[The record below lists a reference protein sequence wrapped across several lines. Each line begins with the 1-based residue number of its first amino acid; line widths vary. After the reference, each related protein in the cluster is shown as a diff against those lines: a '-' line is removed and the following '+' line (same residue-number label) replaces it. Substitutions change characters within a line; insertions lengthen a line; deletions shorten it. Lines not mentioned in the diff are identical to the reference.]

1 MPKKRLEHICYLNQD
16 LRKVRF
22 PEVFYYAHV
31 TLYED
36 EENDKIKAKY
46 RITGWYRKKTGDGNM
61 HEANRKLPIG
71 IQDFEKIR
79 QEGFLY
85 VDKTEY
91 VYKMVQSGMPY
102 FLSRP
107 RRFGKSLFLST
118 LRYYFEGKKEL
129 FKGLLI
135 EELEKDNEDAWQEYP
150 VFYID
155 FNKANFKADAALE
168 EVLNEH
174 LMGWESIYGDED
186 RDAPLSERFRYLIK
200 KAYEKTGKKAVV
212 LVDEYDKPL
221 LEGGD
226 TERIEH
232 NKEVFKGFFSTLKS
246 YDGYLKF
253 VFMTGV
259 TKFSKVSI
267 FSDLNQM
274 NDISLDL
281 DYSGICG
288 ITESEMKGNFMPEIE
303 AMAQTRGLSEE
314 ACLNTLKKMYDG
326 YYFHQDAQGVY
337 NPFSLISSLSKK
349 EFGMYWF
356 STGTPT
362 FLIDKL
368 KESGFD
374 AKQFSEDDYYEE
386 ESSLTDYRIDNENP
400 VPLFYQTGYLTIK
413 GYDEEFRSYALGYPN
428 EEVRYGFLKSLAPYY
443 LCAEKTSR
451 PLDVRSFVKDIRRGD
466 TDSIMDRFTALFA
479 RLPYP
484 SDEKVVEQNFQNV
497 IYIVFMLLGQFV
509 VTEWHS
515 AKGRADCVV
524 ETDYYIYI
532 FEFKRDKS
540 VKEALKQ
547 IEDSGYAKPYAAD
560 GRTLLKIGVNF
571 NSSERIIDGWEV
583 VR

>member
-1 MPKKRLEHICYLNQD
+1 
-16 LRKVRF
+16 
-22 PEVFYYAHV
+22 
-31 TLYED
+31 
-36 EENDKIKAKY
+36 
-46 RITGWYRKKTGDGNM
+46 M
-61 HEANRKLPIG
+61 HEVNRKLPIG

-79 QEGFLY
+79 REGFLY

-91 VYKMVQSGMPY
+91 VYRLVQSGAPY

-118 LRYYFEGKKEL
+118 LRYYFEGKMEL
-129 FKGLLI
+129 FQGLLI
-135 EELEKDNEDAWQEYP
+135 EELEKDNADAWQEYP

-168 EVLNEH
+168 AVLAEH
-174 LMGWESIYGDED
+174 LREWESIYGDED
-186 RDAPLSERFRYLIK
+186 RDAPLSERFRYLIR

-221 LEGGD
+221 LEGGS
-226 TERIEH
+226 TERVEH

-267 FSDLNQM
+267 FSDLNQLR
-274 NDISLDL
+274 DISLSAE
-281 DYSGICG
+281 YAHICG
-288 ITESEMKGNFMPEIE
+288 ISEREIKEYFMPEIE
-303 AMAQTRGLSEE
+303 AMASEQGQNTE
-314 ACLNTLKKMYDG
+314 GCLNRLKKMYDG
-326 YYFHQDAQGVY
+326 YHFHQKTDGVY
-337 NPFSLISSLSKK
+337 NPFSLLNALQEK

-374 AKQFSEDDYYEE
+374 AKRITEGKLYADANI
-386 ESSLTDYRIDNENP
+386 LTDYRYDNPNP

-413 GYDEEFRSYALGYPN
+413 GYDEKYRSYRLDYPN
-428 EEVRYGFLKSLAPYY
+428 DEVRYGFMESLAPMF
-443 LCAEKTSR
+443 LQNEDSPD
-451 PLDVRSFVKDIRRGD
+451 PLDIRSFGIDIETGD
-466 TDSIMDRFTALFA
+466 TDSLRDRFAALFA

-524 ETDYYIYI
+524 ETDDYVYI

-540 VKEALKQ
+540 TEEALKQ

-560 GRTLLKIGVNF
+560 ERTLLKVGVNF
-571 NSSERIIDGWEV
+571 NSSERTIDGWEV

>member
-1 MPKKRLEHICYLNQD
+1 MR
-16 LRKVRF
+16 
-22 PEVFYYAHV
+22 
-31 TLYED
+31 
-36 EENDKIKAKY
+36 
-46 RITGWYRKKTGDGNM
+46 
-61 HEANRKLPIG
+61 EANRKLPIG
-71 IQDFEKIR
+71 IQDFASVR
-79 QEGFLY
+79 GEGYLY

-91 VYKMVQSGMPY
+91 IYRLAHNGKPY

-129 FKGLLI
+129 FQGLLI
-135 EELEKDNEDAWQEYP
+135 EELEKGNADAWQEYP

-168 EVLNEH
+168 EVLDEH
-174 LMGWESIYGDED
+174 LRGWESIYGDEG
-186 RDAPLSERFRYLIK
+186 RDAPLSERFRYLIR

-221 LEGGD
+221 LEGGN

-267 FSDLNQM
+267 FSDLNQLR
-274 NDISLDL
+274 DISLSAE
-281 DYSGICG
+281 YAHICG
-288 ITESEMKGNFMPEIE
+288 ISEKELKEYFMPEIE
-303 AMAQTRGLSEE
+303 AMASERGQNTED
-314 ACLNTLKKMYDG
+314 CLNRLKKMYDG
-326 YYFHQDAQGVY
+326 YHFHQKTDGVY
-337 NPFSLISSLSKK
+337 NPFSLLNALQEK

-374 AKQFSEDDYYEE
+374 AKQFSTDDYYEE
-386 ESSLTDYRIDNENP
+386 ESSLTDYRMDNENP

-451 PLDVRSFVKDIRRGD
+451 PLDVRNFVKDIRRGD
-466 TDSIMDRFTALFA
+466 TDSLRDRFTALFA

-484 SDEKVVEQNFQNV
+484 SEEKVVEQNFQNV

-524 ETDYYIYI
+524 ETDDYVYL

-540 VKEALKQ
+540 AEEALKQ

-560 GRTLLKIGVNF
+560 GRTLLKVGVNF
-571 NSSERIIDGWEV
+571 NSSERTIDGWEV
-583 VR
+583 AQ

>member
-1 MPKKRLEHICYLNQD
+1 
-16 LRKVRF
+16 
-22 PEVFYYAHV
+22 
-31 TLYED
+31 
-36 EENDKIKAKY
+36 
-46 RITGWYRKKTGDGNM
+46 M
-61 HEANRKLPIG
+61 HQSNRKLPIG

-79 QEGFLY
+79 KENFLY

-91 VYKMVQSGMPY
+91 VYRLVQSGIPY

-129 FKGLLI
+129 FCGLKI
-135 EELEKDNEDAWQEYP
+135 EELERDNQDAWQEYP

-155 FNKANFKADAALE
+155 FNKTNFKADSALE
-168 EVLNEH
+168 DVLDEH
-174 LMGWESIYGDED
+174 LREWESVYGNED
-186 RDAPLSERFRYLIK
+186 SGSPLPERFRHLIK
-200 KAYEKTGKKAVV
+200 KACEITGKRVVV

-221 LEGGD
+221 LEGGI

-232 NKEVFKGFFSTLKS
+232 NKAVFKGFFSTLKS
-246 YDGYLKF
+246 YDRYLKF
-253 VFMTGV
+253 VFLTGV

-267 FSDLNQM
+267 FSDLNHLM
-274 NDISLDL
+274 DISLSA
-281 DYSGICG
+281 DYAHICG
-288 ITESEMKGNFMPEIE
+288 ISEKELKQYFMPEIE
-303 AMAQTRGLSEE
+303 AMALEQELSAGE
-314 ACLNTLKKMYDG
+314 CLGRLKKMYDG
-326 YYFHQDAQGVY
+326 YRFHQKSEGIY
-337 NPFSLISSLSKK
+337 NPFSLLNSLQEK
-349 EFGMYWF
+349 EYGMYWF

-374 AKQFSEDDYYEE
+374 AKRITEGKLYADANE
-386 ESSLTDYRIDNENP
+386 LTDYRYDNPNP

-413 GYDEEFRSYALGYPN
+413 GYDKKYRSYRLDYPN
-428 EEVRYGFLKSLAPYY
+428 DEVRYGFMESLAPMF
-443 LCAEKTSR
+443 LHNESSPN
-451 PLDVRSFVKDIRRGD
+451 PLDIRAFGMDIEAGD
-466 TDSIMDRFTALFA
+466 TDSLRDRFSALFS

-484 SDEKVVEQNFQNV
+484 SDEKVIEQNFQNV

-524 ETDYYIYI
+524 ETDDYVYI

-540 VKEALKQ
+540 ARDALQQ
-547 IEDSGYAKPYAAD
+547 IEDAGYAKPYAAD

-571 NSSERIIDGWEV
+571 NSSERTIDDWEV
-583 VR
+583 DEC